1 MVEVQERPIEK
12 GDSLFEIGIET
23 SKEPSHE
30 DFEVI
35 RYIDS
40 YRRRDDND
48 LFEVNVFNPVLEKY
62 KLKKVYEKMFEK
74 NIDDESLKRLIRI
87 LELSFNLRIF
97 KISDLIFNKNG
108 GLKKEEY
115 KDSFE
120 YIFNLWQSGK
130 LC

>member
-23 SKEPSHE
+23 SKEASHE

-48 LFEVNVFNPVLEKY
+48 LFEVNVFNPILEKY
-62 KLKKVYEKMFEK
+62 KLKKIYEKMFEE
-74 NIDDESLKRLIRI
+74 NTDNESLKRLIRI
-87 LELSFNLRIF
+87 LELSFNLRVF

-108 GLKKEEY
+108 RLKKDEY
-115 KDSFE
+115 RDSFE
-120 YIFNLWQSGK
+120 YIFNLWQSGR

>member
-48 LFEVNVFNPVLEKY
+48 LFEVNVFNPILEKY
-62 KLKKVYEKMFEK
+62 KLKKIYEKMFEE
-74 NIDDESLKRLIRI
+74 NTDDESLKRLIRI
-87 LELSFNLRIF
+87 LELSFNLRVF
-97 KISDLIFNKNG
+97 KMSDLIFNKNG
-108 GLKKEEY
+108 RLKKEEY
-115 KDSFE
+115 RDSFE
-120 YIFNLWQSGK
+120 YIFNLWQSGR